1 MSYLPI
7 FFSLENKRILLVGA
21 GNIASK
27 RLEKLLDFTTKIT
40 IISDK
45 ISDEILEKIS
55 KNNLDLIKRRYQEGD
70 IRGFDIVIVATDN
83 IKLQEDIYFESRKE
97 NILYN
102 CVDLQEYCDFIFPS
116 YIKEGDLTITIST
129 NGSSPAFT
137 KKFKSYLK
145 KIIPND
151 VAKFL
156 DEMKSLRQSMPK
168 GKERMRYLEEK
179 TKEYLEN
186 GIK

>member
-70 IRGFDIVIVATDN
+70 IRGFDIVT
-83 IKLQEDIYFESRKE
+83 
-97 NILYN
+97 
-102 CVDLQEYCDFIFPS
+102 
-116 YIKEGDLTITIST
+116 
-129 NGSSPAFT
+129 
-137 KKFKSYLK
+137 
-145 KIIPND
+145 
-151 VAKFL
+151 
-156 DEMKSLRQSMPK
+156 
-168 GKERMRYLEEK
+168 
-179 TKEYLEN
+179 
-186 GIK
+186 

>member
-1 MSYLPI
+1 MTYLPI
-7 FFSLENKRILLVGA
+7 FFSLENKKVLLVGA
-21 GNIASK
+21 GNVASK
-27 RLEKLLDFTTKIT
+27 RLEKLLDFTTNIT

-45 ISDEILEKIS
+45 ISDDILEKVS
-55 KNNLDLIKRRYQEGD
+55 KNNLDLINRRDQEGD

-116 YIKEGDLTITIST
+116 YIKDGDLTIAIST

-137 KKFKSYLK
+137 KKFKEYLK

-151 VAKFL
+151 IAKFL
-156 DEMKSLRQSMPK
+156 DEMKNLRQSMPK
-168 GKERMRYLEEK
+168 GKERMNYLEEK
-179 TKEYLEN
+179 TKEYLEKWN
-186 GIK
+186 